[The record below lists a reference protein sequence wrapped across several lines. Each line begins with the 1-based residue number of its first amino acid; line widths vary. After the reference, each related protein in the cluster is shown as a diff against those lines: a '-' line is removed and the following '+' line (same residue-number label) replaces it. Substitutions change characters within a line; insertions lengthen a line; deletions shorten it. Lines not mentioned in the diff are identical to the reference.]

1 MAKQSA
7 SDKLK
12 ESIRLLE
19 IKQAEEGKI
28 LKEQFRLTYESLK
41 PANLIKST
49 LKELAGTSEL
59 KTNLFETIVSILTG
73 YLTKKILVSSKS
85 NIFMKM
91 LGVLLQYGVT
101 NVVANNAESIR
112 NLIANLI
119 DRFFKPSK
127 EVPEAGL

>member
-28 LKEQFRLTYESLK
+28 LKEQFKLTYESLK

-49 LKELAGTSEL
+49 LKELAGTSDL
-59 KTNLFETIVSILTG
+59 KNNLFEMVISVLTG
-73 YLTKKILVSSKS
+73 YLSKTLFVRSKS
-85 NIFMKM
+85 NIFVKM
-91 LGVLLQYGVT
+91 LGILLQFGVT
-101 NVVANNAESIR
+101 NVVANNADSIR
-112 NLIANLI
+112 IFITNLIG
-119 DRFFKPSK
+119 RFLKPSK

>member
-19 IKQAEEGKI
+19 IRQDEEGKI
-28 LKEQFRLTYESLK
+28 LKEQFKLTYESLK

-49 LKELAGTSEL
+49 LKELAGTSES

-73 YLTKKILVSSKS
+73 YLSKKILVGSNS

-91 LGVLLQYGVT
+91 FGVLLQYGIT
-101 NVVANNAESIR
+101 YVVANNADSIR
-112 NLIANLI
+112 NLITNLI
-119 DRFFKPSK
+119 DRFLKPSK
-127 EVPEAGL
+127 EVPETGS